1 MVYKDCLY
9 IRCML
14 CENEAHIPISFLSVT
29 KNNEK
34 FFSVGFGER
43 RSILSDVGIE
53 QIELPKTTAS
63 GYGFYWY

>member
-1 MVYKDCLY
+1 
-9 IRCML
+9 ML
-14 CENEAHIPISFLSVT
+14 SENEAHIPISFLSVT

-34 FFSVGFGER
+34 VFFIAFGER
-43 RSILSDVGIE
+43 RSIVFDVGVE

>member
-1 MVYKDCLY
+1 
-9 IRCML
+9 ML

-34 FFSVGFGER
+34 VFFIAFGER
-43 RSILSDVGIE
+43 RSIVFDVGVE
-53 QIELPKTTAS
+53 QIELPKTTAA